1 MMSLLN
7 KELRKDTQRICLPES
22 LFGESSSC
30 YLAHQAIHRSTPTRC
45 LLSSSPDPPSALKGV
60 GSLDSTCGFKPLGG
74 PKVQGTLFLWSPPWH
89 LPPQVDL
96 FLSCL
101 SAWPLEFLSYSMAN
115 VNLQISEDV
124 NSEDR
129 AMLDS
134 SLSLPGSARGPRQQ
148 HSNTFVQWMNNGNSS

>member
-1 MMSLLN
+1 MDMITRKSIWRKLQLLPGPPSHPSFN
-7 KELRKDTQRICLPES
+7 PHCPS
-22 LFGESSSC
+22 
-30 YLAHQAIHRSTPTRC
+30 RC
-45 LLSSSPDPPSALKGV
+45 LLSSSPDPPSALKDV
-60 GSLDSTCGFKPLGG
+60 GSLGSTCGFKPLGG

-101 SAWPLEFLSYSMAN
+101 SAWLLEFLSYSMAN

-129 AMLDS
+129 AVLDS
-134 SLSLPGSARGPRQQ
+134 SLSLQGSARGPMQQ
-148 HSNTFVQWMNNGNSS
+148 HLNTFVQWMNNGNSS